1 MEHRR
6 EICFLRIRP
15 LVGPAPPSVLGG
27 LRGLHPLIRS
37 PDSQMSCGF
46 LAVLSRKQAE
56 TRRQS
61 PQGNSGASRR
71 QFAHVVYSLS
81 RLNRGWILGGLPP
94 AHSLWVPS
102 AQLLSVQAA
111 PAVEGGWASG
121 LGRWDVGPRAAGGG
135 LDLSLC
141 TSRSEEAGGR
151 LLSPGT
157 ICPEDMTGKKL
168 LEAEVSVGGGRMGRQ
183 VFQGEADLG
192 VGVEAGRPG
201 PEDGTWR
208 HRRARPW
215 GPPYASDEA

>member
-15 LVGPAPPSVLGG
+15 LVGPVPPSVLGG
-27 LRGLHPLIRS
+27 LRGLHPLICS

-56 TRRQS
+56 TRMQS

-111 PAVEGGWASG
+111 PAVEGG
-121 LGRWDVGPRAAGGG
+121 VGFG
-135 LDLSLC
+135 
-141 TSRSEEAGGR
+141 SRE
-151 LLSPGT
+151 
-157 ICPEDMTGKKL
+157 
-168 LEAEVSVGGGRMGRQ
+168 MGRGTQ
-183 VFQGEADLG
+183 SCR
-192 VGVEAGRPG
+192 GRPG
-201 PEDGTWR
+201 PLLV
-208 HRRARPW
+208 HKQI
-215 GPPYASDEA
+215 